1 MSSSSKSVRFAANT
15 DNSSNKSRNKR
26 PYNDGDD
33 DDDEHNEKVKRF
45 RANEDEMDD
54 VDEWRKE
61 DDDDNQDNDGIV
73 PSEHDLLEAKRRR
86 RQKRTEGVD
95 GTSTTIDDTTS
106 LATEGIAIEPFH
118 MRREE
123 SDGAGY
129 FDGDTYVWRKND
141 PNETP
146 DAWLDSLNDDANNN
160 KSSSA
165 IAYSVP
171 KAARKEREPL
181 GESMDDL
188 SKEQLYKK
196 ILPLISGTETIT
208 QAVRRYGKICKQNQQ
223 RKNDDGGA
231 TSSKEEAYKA
241 AKTCLDELTGCA
253 NALLLKGEVDIYD
266 TRRQTILSKHVPL
279 TEFTGEEEEK
289 KIAAPQQK
297 QPPADWE
304 YMGNQD
310 GKIHGP
316 YTTEQMMGWMKAGYF
331 VGQQKVKIRT
341 IRKKELSTE
350 EDLLNDLMDDD
361 EEEEDRG
368 NNSDVANTI
377 KGDWQWSDEI
387 NMASYL
393 G

>member
-1 MSSSSKSVRFAANT
+1 MSSSKSVRFAASA
-15 DNSSNKSRNKR
+15 DQSSNKNRNKR
-26 PYNDGDD
+26 PYHEAGDGD

-45 RANEDEMDD
+45 RTNEDEMDD

-61 DDDDNQDNDGIV
+61 DEDNDGIV

-146 DAWLDSLNDDANNN
+146 DAWLDSLNDDADNN

-171 KAARKEREPL
+171 TQATRKEKEPS
-181 GESMDDL
+181 GESMDDF

-196 ILPLISGTETIT
+196 ILPLIGGTETIA
-208 QAVRRYGKICKQNQQ
+208 QAVRRYGKICKQNQKQ
-223 RKNDDGGA
+223 KNDDGGT
-231 TSSKEEAYKA
+231 TSSKEEAYKV
-241 AKTCLDELTGCA
+241 AKNCLDELTGCA

-266 TRRQTILSKHVPL
+266 TRRQIILSKHVPL

-289 KIAAPQQK
+289 KLAPQK
-297 QPPADWE
+297 KEPPADWE

-361 EEEEDRG
+361 DEEEDVG
-368 NNSDVANTI
+368 ANTI

-387 NMASYL
+387 NMANYL
-393 G
+393 EIKK